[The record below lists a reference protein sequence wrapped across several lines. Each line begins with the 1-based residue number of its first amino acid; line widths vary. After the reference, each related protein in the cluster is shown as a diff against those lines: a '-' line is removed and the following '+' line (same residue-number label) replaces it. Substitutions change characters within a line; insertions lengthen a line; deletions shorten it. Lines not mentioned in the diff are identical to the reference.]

1 MKILVLAAALLL
13 PLTAYAHDNH
23 DAGIG
28 QPGKATAKTRVVKIT
43 MAAPMRFTPARI
55 NVTGGETVRF
65 VLTNT
70 DDRAHEF
77 MLGEIKAL
85 QAHAVEMQ
93 KHPEMVHDEDNAIT
107 LLPGQTGELVWTFPK
122 SGVVD
127 FACLLPGHFEA
138 GMQGRVEVRP

>member
-1 MKILVLAAALLL
+1 MKAFILLAALLL
-13 PLTAYAHDNH
+13 PAVAFAHDSH

-28 QPGKATAKTRVVKIT
+28 QPGKATAKTRVVRIS
-43 MAAPMRFTPARI
+43 MAAPMRFTPAS
-55 NVTGGETVRF
+55 VKVAAGETVRF

-93 KHPEMVHDEDNAIT
+93 KHPEMVHDEANAIT
-107 LLPGQTGELVWTFPK
+107 LLPGQSGELVWTFPK

-127 FACLLPGHFEA
+127 FACLLPGHFDA
-138 GMQGRVEVRP
+138 GMQGRIEVRR

>member
-1 MKILVLAAALLL
+1 MKNSVLLAALLL

-23 DAGIG
+23 DTGIG
-28 QPGKATAKTRVVKIT
+28 QPGRATAKTRVVTVT
-43 MAAPMRFTPARI
+43 MQAPMRFTPASIR
-55 NVTGGETVRF
+55 VKGGETVRF

-77 MLGEIKAL
+77 MLGEIGAL
-85 QAHAVEMQ
+85 KAHAAEMQ
-93 KHPEMVHDEDNAIT
+93 KHPEMVHDEPNAIT
-107 LLPGQTGELVWTFPK
+107 LLPGQSGELVWTFPT

-138 GMQGRVEVRP
+138 GMQGRVEVRK

>member
-1 MKILVLAAALLL
+1 MKNLVLTAVLLL
-13 PLTAYAHDNH
+13 PVAAFAHDDH

-28 QPGKATAKTRVVKIT
+28 QPGKATAKTRMVKVA
-43 MAAPMRFTPARI
+43 MAAPMRFTPAK
-55 NVTGGETVRF
+55 VSVKGGETVRF

-77 MLGEIKAL
+77 MLGEITAL
-85 QAHAVEMQ
+85 QAHAAEMK
-93 KHPEMVHDEDNAIT
+93 KHPEMVHDEANAIT